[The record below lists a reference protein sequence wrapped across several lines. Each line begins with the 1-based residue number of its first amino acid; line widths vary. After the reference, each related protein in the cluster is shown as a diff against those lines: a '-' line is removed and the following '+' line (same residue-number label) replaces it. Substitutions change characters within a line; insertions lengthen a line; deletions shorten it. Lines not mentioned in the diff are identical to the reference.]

1 MRYAILPHCTRM
13 RCVAAHALTI
23 GVKICLLLSGTF
35 NKNNKDRCIA
45 YLQSYA
51 RKDHIAVAT
60 MFADDIVLRDWKI
73 LVRGKAATLAETER
87 NFKSADSFEIT
98 PLGLYEHGDTVAAE
112 LKIVV
117 DGTITLNVVDV
128 IRFNAQGQIQAI
140 RAYLGVFGPR

>member
-1 MRYAILPHCTRM
+1 MNNRDRCLAYLRSYAKRNISE
-13 RCVAAHALTI
+13 VAA
-23 GVKICLLLSGTF
+23 
-35 NKNNKDRCIA
+35 
-45 YLQSYA
+45 
-51 RKDHIAVAT
+51 

-98 PLGLYEHGDTVAAE
+98 PLGLYEYGDTVAAE

-128 IRFNAQGQIQAI
+128 IRFNPPGQIQAI
-140 RAYLGVFGPR
+140 RAYLGRGDE

>member
-1 MRYAILPHCTRM
+1 M

-23 GVKICLLLSGTF
+23 GVKICLLLSGIF
-35 NKNNKDRCIA
+35 NMNNKDRCIA

-87 NFKSADSFEIT
+87 NFKSADSIEIT
-98 PLGLYEHGDTVAAE
+98 PLGLYEYGDTVAAE
-112 LKIVV
+112 LKIIV

-128 IRFNAQGQIQAI
+128 IRFNAQGQNQAI

>member
-1 MRYAILPHCTRM
+1 M
-13 RCVAAHALTI
+13 
-23 GVKICLLLSGTF
+23 
-35 NKNNKDRCIA
+35 NNKDRCIA

-87 NFKSADSFEIT
+87 NFKSANSFEIT
-98 PLGLYEHGDTVAAE
+98 PLGLYEYGDTVAAE

-128 IRFNAQGQIQAI
+128 IRFNAQGQIQAN
-140 RAYLGVFGPR
+140 RAYLGDSGVLGPR